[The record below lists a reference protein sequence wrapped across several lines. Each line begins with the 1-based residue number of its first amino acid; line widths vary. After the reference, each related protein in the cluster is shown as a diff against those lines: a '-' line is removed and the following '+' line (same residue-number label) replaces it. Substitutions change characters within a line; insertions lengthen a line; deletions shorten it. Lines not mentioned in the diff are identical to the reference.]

1 MCAAPAAPAPL
12 YARACV
18 ASVLAPPLPAL
29 APAFPALPRH
39 PLPAR
44 EPPTASATHLA
55 VAAVQATTVQSCAA
69 PVAHVPLTASP
80 PPYRSCAVLPRVL
93 HVALLLPELRRGCH
107 ARRRRQL
114 LLALITSS
122 SGPRAP
128 SLAPLDHVLAFAHFP
143 SIQFP
148 LTRSP
153 LLTGPPP
160 PSLLTVGSSHHC
172 FPSSIRSAISTPM
185 IHCSSPSDPIP
196 FSFTRTVRL

>member
-12 YARACV
+12 CARARV
-18 ASVLAPPLPAL
+18 DPVLAPPLPAL
-29 APAFPALPRH
+29 APAFLALPRH

-44 EPPTASATHLA
+44 EPPAASTMHLA
-55 VAAVQATTVQSCAA
+55 VAAAQATAVQSCAA
-69 PVAHVPLTASP
+69 PLAHVPLTTLP

-93 HVALLLPELRRGCH
+93 HVAMLLPELRHGCH
-107 ARRRRQL
+107 AHRRHQL
-114 LLALITSS
+114 LLAPITSS
-122 SGPRAP
+122 SGPRVP
-128 SLAPLDHVLAFAHFP
+128 SLAPLEHVLAFAHFP

-172 FPSSIRSAISTPM
+172 FPSSI
-185 IHCSSPSDPIP
+185 
-196 FSFTRTVRL
+196 